1 MRIYVDTAFD
11 RSPATAAAAARRHT
25 YDYLLLM
32 SCQTPWREPAAAAEM
47 AKVASWFE
55 SIFPDPE
62 LRRAYISFLE
72 HAGAQERR
80 ARRGT
85 RQGRKGGAFGAQGTR
100 GAQGST
106 PGTRGAQGRG
116 RREDAPVTRKTS
128 QLLQDPGKI
137 PGRELVL
144 YSSFFAWYS

>member
-1 MRIYVDTAFD
+1 MRVYVDTAFD

-25 YDYLLLM
+25 YDYQLM
-32 SCQTPWREPAAAAEM
+32 SCQTPWREPTAAEM

-85 RQGRKGGAFGAQGTR
+85 RQGRK
-100 GAQGST
+100 
-106 PGTRGAQGRG
+106 
-116 RREDAPVTRKTS
+116 
-128 QLLQDPGKI
+128 
-137 PGRELVL
+137 
-144 YSSFFAWYS
+144 